1 MISITIVGKGN
12 VATHFYKAMKD
23 KGFEVKT
30 ISSHNTF
37 DKKDFTSDIIILA
50 VKDMVIKEVVS
61 HILQDLK
68 EKLSAKQI
76 LVHTSGFMETSFLQS
91 LCSNYGSFY
100 PLQSLKKNI
109 DIDFSCVSLCTW
121 ANNTWAKKN
130 LETLALT
137 LSPLHYSFTDEQ
149 RKKIH
154 LAAVFANNFTNYL
167 FHISYNILKEA
178 DLNLEILYPLI
189 DRTLEAIKDKKD
201 PKYCQTGPA
210 IREDYNI
217 IKEHLSLLSPSLQ
230 EIYKLLTQNII
241 NTKQNETE

>member
-1 MISITIVGKGN
+1 MISITIVGRGN

-23 KGFEVKT
+23 KGFEVKM
-30 ISSHNTF
+30 ISSRDTF
-37 DKKDFTSDIIILA
+37 DEKDFTSDIIILA
-50 VKDMVIKEVVS
+50 VKDMVIKEVMFR
-61 HILQDLK
+61 ILQDLK
-68 EKLSAKQI
+68 GHLSDKQI

-100 PLQSLKKNI
+100 PLQSLKKNT

-121 ANNTWAKKN
+121 ANNTWTEKK
-130 LETLALT
+130 LRTLALA

-154 LAAVFANNFTNYL
+154 LAAVFANNFTNHL
-167 FHISYNILKEA
+167 FYISSNILKEA
-178 DLNLEILYPLI
+178 NLNLETLYPLI
-189 DRTLEAIKDKKD
+189 DRTIEAIKEKKD

-230 EIYKLLTQNII
+230 EIYKLITQSII
-241 NTKQNETE
+241 TTKQNETE

>member
-1 MISITIVGKGN
+1 MNSITIVGKGN

-23 KGFEVKT
+23 KGFEVKI
-30 ISSHNTF
+30 ISSRKKF

-50 VKDMVIKEVVS
+50 VKDMVIKEVVAR
-61 HILQDLK
+61 ILQDL
-68 EKLSAKQI
+68 EERLSDRQI
-76 LVHTSGFMETSFLQS
+76 LVHTSGFMETSFLQL
-91 LCSNYGSFY
+91 LCDNYGSFY

-121 ANNTWAKKN
+121 ANTVWAN
-130 LETLALT
+130 QMLEKIALT
-137 LSPLHYSFTDEQ
+137 LSPLHYIFTDEQ

-154 LAAVFANNFTNYL
+154 LAAVFTNNFTNHL
-167 FHISYNILKEA
+167 FHISSTILKEV

-189 DRTLEAIKDKKD
+189 DRTICAIKERE

-217 IKEHLSLLSPSLQ
+217 IKEHLSLLPPSLQ
-230 EIYKLLTQNII
+230 EIYQLLTQSII
-241 NTKQNETE
+241 NTKHNETE